1 MRART
6 RTIKIKK
13 KIRKIKKQ
21 NKVGRRNA
29 IERGATTIVAKIWL
43 DCVSTGFLLFTE
55 GEKGYIIVWL
65 FFIIIRYFINN
76 YEITVT
82 LWRAGISDG
91 RAASTTGPFFVRLC
105 VWACCELRLHMHMLR
120 ILVPLN
126 ARRSSRR
133 PLFSCFPTFES
144 VPKLIPGWVLE

>member
-13 KIRKIKKQ
+13 KRRKIKKQ
-21 NKVGRRNA
+21 NKVGQRNA
-29 IERGATTIVAKIWL
+29 IERGATAIVAKIRL
-43 DCVSTGFLLFTE
+43 DCVSRGFSLVHGR
-55 GEKGYIIVWL
+55 GEKGYTIVWL
-65 FFIIIRYFINN
+65 FFIIIGYFINN

-91 RAASTTGPFFVRLC
+91 RAASTTGPFLSDFVFER
-105 VWACCELRLHMHMLR
+105 VTNCECICMLR

-144 VPKLIPGWVLE
+144 VPKLIPG

>member
-55 GEKGYIIVWL
+55 GEKGYTIVWL
-65 FFIIIRYFINN
+65 FFIIIGYFINN

-91 RAASTTGPFFVRLC
+91 RAASTTGPFFVRLWC
-105 VWACCELRLHMHMLR
+105 LSVLR
-120 ILVPLN
+120 IAIAYVYAADTCSFKRKKIVEKTAFLV
-126 ARRSSRR
+126 
-133 PLFSCFPTFES
+133 FSYVRKCA
-144 VPKLIPGWVLE
+144 